1 MTKKNYET
9 PSLELML
16 LLETCNVICSS
27 GEKDYD
33 VYVDGGITDLGE
45 SDWSSQGKWE

>member
-16 LLETCNVICSS
+16 LATCNVICSS
-27 GEKDYD
+27 GKNDYD
-33 VYVDGGITDLGE
+33 VDVNGGITAIGE
-45 SDWSSQGKWE
+45 SDWSDIGKWE

>member
-9 PSLELML
+9 PSSELM

-33 VYVDGGITDLGE
+33 VFVDGGITDLGE
-45 SDWSSQGKWE
+45 SDWSGQGKWE

>member
-16 LLETCNVICSS
+16 LETCNVICSS
-27 GEKDYD
+27 GKNDYD
-33 VYVDGGITDLGE
+33 VDVNGGITDLGE
-45 SDWSSQGKWE
+45 SDWSSQGIWK

>member
-16 LLETCNVICSS
+16 LETCNVICSS
-27 GEKDYD
+27 GKNDYD
-33 VYVDGGITDLGE
+33 VDVNCITDLPE
-45 SDWSSQGKWE
+45 YDWSKQGNWE

>member
-16 LLETCNVICSS
+16 LETCNVICSS
-27 GEKDYD
+27 GKNDYD
-33 VYVDGGITDLGE
+33 VDVNGGIDDHGE
-45 SDWSSQGKWE
+45 SDWSKQGIWE

>member
-9 PSLELML
+9 PSLGLM

-27 GEKDYD
+27 GKNDYD
-33 VYVDGGITDLGE
+33 VFVDGGITDLGE